1 MNNDDLLETLKI
13 TIELVRK
20 LNNEKRDYIKSIVK
34 ICIALIISF
43 TIIICCF
50 YALYFTMWGG
60 DNVWEWL
67 QKILFPKGKKNK
79 KDKKDKKDKK
89 GGCK

>member
-13 TIELVRK
+13 TMDLIRK

-43 TIIICCF
+43 TFIKCCF
-50 YALYFTMWGG
+50 YALYFTM
-60 DNVWEWL
+60 
-67 QKILFPKGKKNK
+67 
-79 KDKKDKKDKK
+79 
-89 GGCK
+89 

>member
-1 MNNDDLLETLKI
+1 MDNDNLLETLKI

-34 ICIALIISF
+34 ICISLIISF

-50 YALYFTMWGG
+50 YALYFTMEEVKNMWK
-60 DNVWEWL
+60 WL
-67 QKILFPKGKKNK
+67 QKILNPKGKKNY
-79 KDKKDKKDKK
+79 KDKKDK
-89 GGCK
+89 

>member
-1 MNNDDLLETLKI
+1 MNENDLLETLKI

-79 KDKKDKKDKK
+79 KDKKKGDK
-89 GGCK
+89 

>member
-1 MNNDDLLETLKI
+1 MDNDNLLETLKI
-13 TIELVRK
+13 TIELVKK

-50 YALYFTMWGG
+50 YALYFTM
-60 DNVWEWL
+60 
-67 QKILFPKGKKNK
+67 
-79 KDKKDKKDKK
+79 
-89 GGCK
+89 

>member
-13 TIELVRK
+13 TIELVKK

-43 TIIICCF
+43 TII
-50 YALYFTMWGG
+50 
-60 DNVWEWL
+60 
-67 QKILFPKGKKNK
+67 NK
-79 KDKKDKKDKK
+79 LMGQMDKFAESLDKFNDTLIGMDKRLESIEDK
-89 GGCK
+89 SK

>member
-1 MNNDDLLETLKI
+1 MVNENDLLETLKI

-50 YALYFTMWGG
+50 YALYFTM
-60 DNVWEWL
+60 
-67 QKILFPKGKKNK
+67 
-79 KDKKDKKDKK
+79 
-89 GGCK
+89 

>member
-1 MNNDDLLETLKI
+1 MQIFKIFIFNFIKERRAILNENDLLETLKI

-20 LNNEKRDYIKSIVK
+20 LNNEKRDYIKNIVK

-50 YALYFTMWGG
+50 YILYFTM
-60 DNVWEWL
+60 
-67 QKILFPKGKKNK
+67 
-79 KDKKDKKDKK
+79 
-89 GGCK
+89 

>member
-1 MNNDDLLETLKI
+1 MDNDNLLETLKI

-43 TIIICCF
+43 TIIICGF
-50 YALYFTMWGG
+50 YALYFTM
-60 DNVWEWL
+60 
-67 QKILFPKGKKNK
+67 
-79 KDKKDKKDKK
+79 
-89 GGCK
+89 

>member
-13 TIELVRK
+13 TIELVKK

-50 YALYFTMWGG
+50 YALYFTM
-60 DNVWEWL
+60 
-67 QKILFPKGKKNK
+67 
-79 KDKKDKKDKK
+79 
-89 GGCK
+89 

>member
-1 MNNDDLLETLKI
+1 MNEKDLLETLKI
-13 TIELVRK
+13 TIELVTK
-20 LNNEKRDYIKSIVK
+20 LNNEKREYIKSIVK

-50 YALYFTMWGG
+50 YVLYFTMQEVK
-60 DNVWEWL
+60 NVWEWL

-79 KDKKDKKDKK
+79 KDKKGSGK
-89 GGCK
+89 

>member
-1 MNNDDLLETLKI
+1 MDNDNLLETLKI

-43 TIIICCF
+43 TIIISCF
-50 YALYFTMWGG
+50 YALYFTM
-60 DNVWEWL
+60 
-67 QKILFPKGKKNK
+67 
-79 KDKKDKKDKK
+79 
-89 GGCK
+89 

>member
-13 TIELVRK
+13 TMDLIRK
-20 LNNEKRDYIKSIVK
+20 HNNEKRDYIKSIVK

-50 YALYFTMWGG
+50 YALYFTM
-60 DNVWEWL
+60 
-67 QKILFPKGKKNK
+67 
-79 KDKKDKKDKK
+79 
-89 GGCK
+89 

>member
-1 MNNDDLLETLKI
+1 MNEKDLLETLKI

-60 DNVWEWL
+60 EIMWEWL

-79 KDKKDKKDKK
+79 KDKKK
-89 GGCK
+89 GGK

>member
-1 MNNDDLLETLKI
+1 MNENDLLETLKI
-13 TIELVRK
+13 TIDLFKK

-79 KDKKDKKDKK
+79 KDKKEGK
-89 GGCK
+89 

>member
-13 TIELVRK
+13 AIELVKK

-50 YALYFTMWGG
+50 YALYFT
-60 DNVWEWL
+60 
-67 QKILFPKGKKNK
+67 I
-79 KDKKDKKDKK
+79 
-89 GGCK
+89 

>member
-1 MNNDDLLETLKI
+1 MDNDNLLETLKI

-34 ICIALIISF
+34 ICISLIISF
-43 TIIICCF
+43 TVIICCF

-79 KDKKDKKDKK
+79 KDKKGGDK
-89 GGCK
+89 

>member
-1 MNNDDLLETLKI
+1 MVNENDLLETLKI

-50 YALYFTMWGG
+50 YALYFTMQE
-60 DNVWEWL
+60 VKTMWEWL
-67 QKILFPKGKKNK
+67 QKILFPKEKKK
-79 KDKKDKKDKK
+79 KKDKK
-89 GGCK
+89 GGDK